1 MMNGEILGPSKTAA
15 LYTGIEPVVQLTIE
29 ARIYVN
35 AMMRTSTS
43 QELGLESRWW
53 VQTDPDIGENYS
65 LELQCT
71 KWRSE

>member
-1 MMNGEILGPSKTAA
+1 MVMNGEILGPSKTAA

-43 QELGLESRWW
+43 
-53 VQTDPDIGENYS
+53 
-65 LELQCT
+65 
-71 KWRSE
+71 